1 MYKKHTEEK
10 LDHRY
15 FPAIT
20 NRYNPIYKKHSFEL
34 VDQPNNQPNRK
45 FLRNGLPL
53 KVIMDH
59 RTDES
64 CDLKRNLGFNLH
76 DVINDK

>member
-1 MYKKHTEEK
+1 MNKKHREEK
-10 LDHRY
+10 WDHRY
-15 FPAIT
+15 LPAIT
-20 NRYNPIYKKHSFEL
+20 NRYNPVYKKHSFEL

-53 KVIMDH
+53 KIIMDH

>member
-1 MYKKHTEEK
+1 MNKKHREEK
-10 LDHRY
+10 WDHRY
-15 FPAIT
+15 LPAIT

-34 VDQPNNQPNRK
+34 VDQSNNQPNRK
-45 FLRNGLPL
+45 FLRNGLAL

>member
-15 FPAIT
+15 LPAIT

-59 RTDES
+59 RIDES

>member
-15 FPAIT
+15 LSAIT

>member
-15 FPAIT
+15 LPAIT

-76 DVINDK
+76 GVINNK